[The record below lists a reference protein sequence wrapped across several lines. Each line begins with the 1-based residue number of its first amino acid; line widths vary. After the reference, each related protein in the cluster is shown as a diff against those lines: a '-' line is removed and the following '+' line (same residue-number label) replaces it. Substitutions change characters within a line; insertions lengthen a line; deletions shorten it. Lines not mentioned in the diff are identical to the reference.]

1 MNAFEDLKKKR
12 RQLAFAEAYVNMRP
26 SIEGYK
32 ELCAF
37 KKELKQ
43 EKRLLVAQ

>member
-1 MNAFEDLKKKR
+1 MSLFEEVKKKK

-32 ELCAF
+32 ELVEF